1 MYLLQKSELFYF
13 RFTDKVEDSESLINL
28 FKATQ
33 LGKVRIQNYIKL
45 NLTIL
50 LLGSCFTQ
58 IHKNTGA
65 RMVTTKWFTAVEN
78 WR

>member
-1 MYLLQKSELFYF
+1 M
-13 RFTDKVEDSESLINL
+13 

-33 LGKVRIQNYIKL
+33 LGKIRIQNYIKL

-50 LLGSCFTQ
+50 LLGSCLTQ